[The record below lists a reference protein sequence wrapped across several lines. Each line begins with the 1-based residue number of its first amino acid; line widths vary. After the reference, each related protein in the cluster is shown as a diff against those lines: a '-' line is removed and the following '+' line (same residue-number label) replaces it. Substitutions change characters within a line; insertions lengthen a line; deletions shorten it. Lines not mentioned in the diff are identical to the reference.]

1 MRRVNSGSTCAAVL
15 GSCCA
20 ERCCAQITPPLCQ
33 CRAIYTTPT
42 QSCMLE
48 HSYAHSTTCTIFSM
62 DSNISYTPA
71 SSIVARVVADRE
83 LVPVCSRRAGE
94 QQWSEAFTDASG
106 HGLRHGQRELLLTKH
121 GNLTKPLVPPSLGK
135 SGGGSKH
142 GGRRR
147 GPVKGGRGRGA
158 AYRTGLERS
167 SRRPAARAARRARA
181 SDAPCARDLPSACS
195 LALDRAR
202 QVPRGGSTA
211 GRRAP
216 VRAVS
221 AHCHII

>member
-94 QQWSEAFTDASG
+94 QQWSEAFTT
-106 HGLRHGQRELLLTKH
+106 GLRHGQRELRLTKH
-121 GNLTKPLVPPSLGK
+121 GKFDEATCLSEAPSTAAAAA
-135 SGGGSKH
+135 
-142 GGRRR
+142 GR
-147 GPVKGGRGRGA
+147 
-158 AYRTGLERS
+158 S
-167 SRRPAARAARRARA
+167 RAA
-181 SDAPCARDLPSACS
+181 
-195 LALDRAR
+195 
-202 QVPRGGSTA
+202 GGE
-211 GRRAP
+211 
-216 VRAVS
+216 VRHTELV
-221 AHCHII
+221 

>member
-94 QQWSEAFTDASG
+94 QQWSEAFTDATG
-106 HGLRHGQRELLLTKH
+106 HGLRHGQRELRLTKH
-121 GNLTKPLVPPSLGK
+121 GNLTKLLAPPRAPSTAAAAA
-135 SGGGSKH
+135 
-142 GGRRR
+142 GR
-147 GPVKGGRGRGA
+147 
-158 AYRTGLERS
+158 S
-167 SRRPAARAARRARA
+167 RAA
-181 SDAPCARDLPSACS
+181 
-195 LALDRAR
+195 
-202 QVPRGGSTA
+202 GGE
-211 GRRAP
+211 
-216 VRAVS
+216 VRHTELV
-221 AHCHII
+221 